1 MNVIEHY
8 DKLIDDNND
17 PFNDSL
23 PLQEYMNKWDGQLFV
38 DSMCL
43 TKEKNALEV
52 GVGTG
57 RLSARVIPCC
67 GKFVGI
73 DISPKTIIRAK
84 ENLSNFENIELICA
98 DFLNYEFSQKFDVI
112 YSSLT
117 SMHFEDK
124 QAFISQIA
132 SILKE
137 EGCFCLSID
146 KNQSEYID
154 MGNYKLKIY
163 PDSPNEIISCIDG
176 TDMYIKNRFETEF
189 AYIFVCSK

>member
-17 PFNDSL
+17 SFNDPL
-23 PLQEYMNKWDGQLFV
+23 PLQEYMNKWDGQLFI

-43 TKEKNALEV
+43 TKEKSVLEV

-57 RLSARVIPCC
+57 RIAARVIPCC
-67 GKFVGI
+67 EKLVGI

-84 ENLSNFENIELICA
+84 ENLCNFENIKLICA
-98 DFLNYEFSQKFDVI
+98 DFMNYEFSEKFDVI

-117 SMHFEDK
+117 SIHFEDK
-124 QAFISQIA
+124 QTFISKIA
-132 SILKE
+132 FLLKE

-154 MGNYKLKIY
+154 MSNYKLRVY
-163 PDSPNEIISCIDG
+163 PDKHNEIISCIDE
-176 TDMYIKNRFETEF
+176 TNMYIRNQYETEF